1 MIFSPVI
8 SEGTPSQSLNFLK
21 RNRNLFN
28 VAITRARA
36 MLLVVGDKTV
46 TGSCGVEYLEKFAQ
60 YVEQLTD
67 ESNLILAAEEYV
79 EYGPKYPESVDR
91 SKVSDWEVLLY
102 EALYQAGIKT
112 IPQYS
117 IEQYLLDLA
126 VIDGDRRLDIEV
138 DGERYHRNWTGELCR
153 RDQIRNQRL
162 YELGWDVMRFWVY
175 ESGMK

>member
-1 MIFSPVI
+1 MELSARFRSQANLIRELCAKNEALQRPLEEAGFLSDTVHRFQGDERDLMIFSPVI

-36 MLLVVGDKTV
+36 MLLVVGDKAV

-67 ESNLILAAEEYV
+67 ESNLILAAEEDV

-91 SKVSDWEVLLY
+91 SKSV
-102 EALYQAGIKT
+102 
-112 IPQYS
+112 
-117 IEQYLLDLA
+117 
-126 VIDGDRRLDIEV
+126 
-138 DGERYHRNWTGELCR
+138 
-153 RDQIRNQRL
+153 
-162 YELGWDVMRFWVY
+162 
-175 ESGMK
+175 